1 MNLHIAIVSIS
12 DGTVARQSF
21 DNQLVVN
28 KTLGSDVKKNHK
40 ALISLQM

>member
-1 MNLHIAIVSIS
+1 MNLHIAIVNIS

-28 KTLGSDVKKNHK
+28 KMLGSDVKKTTKH
-40 ALISLQM
+40 